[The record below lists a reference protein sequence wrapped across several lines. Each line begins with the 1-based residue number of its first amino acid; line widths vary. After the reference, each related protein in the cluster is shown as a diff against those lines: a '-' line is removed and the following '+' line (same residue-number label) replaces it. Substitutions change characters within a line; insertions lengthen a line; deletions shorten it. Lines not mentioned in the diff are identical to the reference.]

1 MGTKGIKVI
10 IAFICAT
17 LMLTACNKD
26 DIDYI
31 IRHNEDKV
39 SINEGVAGTVY
50 ERYGD
55 WMPCAGC
62 SNPNRGERAIV
73 REVYVYEYT
82 RIADLDSATRYDY
95 SDLIPIDRMPKR
107 LVGSTVSDEEGFYEI
122 ALPAG
127 NYSIFLIE
135 NGRVYWVGGDS
146 YGGMEPVTVKA
157 GEVTLRNVL
166 LDHAVY

>member
-62 SNPNRGERAIV
+62 SV
-73 REVYVYEYT
+73 
-82 RIADLDSATRYDY
+82 IADFPLLRLPLLQISNPHTQPTKATP
-95 SDLIPIDRMPKR
+95 LAHVGHP
-107 LVGSTVSDEEGFYEI
+107 LVI
-122 ALPAG
+122 
-127 NYSIFLIE
+127 
-135 NGRVYWVGGDS
+135 R
-146 YGGMEPVTVKA
+146 
-157 GEVTLRNVL
+157 
-166 LDHAVY
+166 